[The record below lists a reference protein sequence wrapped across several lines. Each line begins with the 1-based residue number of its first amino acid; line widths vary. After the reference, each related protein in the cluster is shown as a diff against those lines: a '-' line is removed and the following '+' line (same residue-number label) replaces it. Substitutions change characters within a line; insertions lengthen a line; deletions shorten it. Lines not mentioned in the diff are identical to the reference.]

1 MLSKQMGAVTVARLI
16 LPQLMTILRRGNSK
30 YWYVQFQIGGKTFIK
45 SSRSTSRKAAEQL
58 EAQLRTQAHARLFL
72 GHKPTTTLGDAL
84 TRFAAQKAGTPNH
97 RNVVGHI
104 RTITR
109 VIPALTPLERLSSD
123 QIEEYRQARLDTG
136 IGPQALKHG
145 LNVLRGALGLAR
157 RQGYLVAEV
166 NFPAVRLSAGRLRY
180 ITPEEEARLLA
191 ELDPDRQLNGLSRHR
206 PRSPDMTAALQ
217 DLYDLIVTLLDTGA
231 RCGEIR
237 ALEWTQVDLDTRTI
251 RLWRPKVRNESV
263 IFMTG
268 RVFQILLRRKKSAS
282 PRFVFTNREG
292 GPRNHPR
299 NSWRK
304 AFDRA
309 GLQDCTIHTLRHTHA
324 TRLIQNGLS
333 VYEVQTVLG
342 HTDPKTTMRYAHL
355 EQAKVTEKA
364 RNVIE
369 SLNKSAGN
377 DAGR

>member
-1 MLSKQMGAVTVARLI
+1 
-16 LPQLMTILRRGNSK
+16 MTILRRGNSK
-30 YWYVQFQIGGKTFIK
+30 FWYVQFQIGGRTFIK
-45 SSRSTSRKAAEQL
+45 SSRSTSRKVAEQL

-72 GHKPTTTLGDAL
+72 GHKPTIALGDAL

-97 RNVVGHI
+97 RNVLGHI

-123 QIEEYRQARLDTG
+123 QVEEYRQARLDAG

-191 ELDPDRQLNGLSRHR
+191 ELAPDRQLNGLSRHR
-206 PRSPDMTAALQ
+206 PRAPDMAAALQ
-217 DLYDLIVTLLDTGA
+217 DLYDLVVMLLDTGA
-231 RCGEIR
+231 RCGELR
-237 ALEWTQVDLDTRTI
+237 ALEWSQVDLDKRAI

-263 IFMTG
+263 IFMTE
-268 RVFQILLRRKKSAS
+268 RVFQILSRRRQTGS
-282 PRFVFTNREG
+282 PVYIFSNREG

-309 GLQDCTIHTLRHTHA
+309 GLQDCTIHTLRHTPA

-355 EQAKVTEKA
+355 EQAKVTA
-364 RNVIE
+364 RARDVIE
-369 SLNKSAGN
+369 ALNNSVHN
-377 DAGR
+377 DNGR

>member
-1 MLSKQMGAVTVARLI
+1 VDSIA
-16 LPQLMTILRRGNSK
+16 LPMTILRRGNSK

-45 SSRSTSRKAAEQL
+45 SSRSTSRKVAEQL

-97 RNVVGHI
+97 RNVLGHI
-104 RTITR
+104 RTINR
-109 VIPALTPLERLSSD
+109 VIPALTALERLSSD
-123 QIEEYRQARLDTG
+123 QIEEYRQARVDAG
-136 IGPQALKHG
+136 IGPQSLKHG
-145 LNVLRGALGLAR
+145 LNVLRGALTLAR
-157 RQGYLVAEV
+157 RQGFLVAEV
-166 NFPAVRLSAGRLRY
+166 SFSPVRLSPGRLRY
-180 ITPEEEARLLA
+180 LSPDEESRLLG
-191 ELDPDRQLNGLSRHR
+191 ELAPDRQLNGLSRRR
-206 PRSPDMTAALQ
+206 PRSPDMSAALQ
-217 DLYDLIVTLLDTGA
+217 DLHDLVVLLLDTGA

-237 ALEWTQVDLDTRTI
+237 SLEWRQIDLDGKSI

-263 IFMTG
+263 IFMTE
-268 RVFQILLRRKKSAS
+268 RVIQILSRRQPTGS
-282 PRFVFTNREG
+282 PRYVFTNKDG

-333 VYEVQTVLG
+333 VYEVQTILG

-355 EQAKVTEKA
+355 EQTKVTAKA
-364 RNVIE
+364 RDVIDA
-369 SLNKSAGN
+369 LNKAAQS
-377 DAGR
+377 